1 MQWYIK
7 HDIIENRKFCR
18 FFFHLFLKQVGYA
31 SQYHLITLEIWT
43 FFSKSDIDFDIHVLP
58 FDVFLN
64 FRHLKYKTG
73 WNTSLISEQM

>member
-31 SQYHLITLEIWT
+31 SPYHLITLEIWT

-64 FRHLKYKTG
+64 FRHLKF
-73 WNTSLISEQM
+73 